1 MAQVCR
7 KVARRTAE
15 GNSDV
20 VRVTCRNLKNYLGIA
35 RFESEVHSK
44 QNQIGVANGLAW
56 TEAGGEVLT
65 IEASVTRGDG
75 LLLTGQLGDV
85 MKESVQTALS
95 YARSILFDLGLDDRA
110 LTGNQI
116 HVHVPAGATPKDGP
130 SAGVTMATTLLS
142 LATNNPI
149 RGNIAMTG
157 EVTLRGRV
165 LPVGGIREKALAALR
180 CGIDTVIVPKSC
192 MAEVDEIPKKLRRK
206 LKFVPVE
213 TMREV
218 LDAALSQPLSWR
230 DKAAQPPMVP
240 HAPGPMASV
249 KGR

>member
-1 MAQVCR
+1 
-7 KVARRTAE
+7 
-15 GNSDV
+15 
-20 VRVTCRNLKNYLGIA
+20 
-35 RFESEVHSK
+35 
-44 QNQIGVANGLAW
+44 
-56 TEAGGEVLT
+56 
-65 IEASVTRGDG
+65 
-75 LLLTGQLGDV
+75 
-85 MKESVQTALS
+85 LS
-95 YARSILFDLGLDDRA
+95 YTRSILFDLGLDDRA

-142 LATNNPI
+142 LAANNPI
-149 RGNIAMTG
+149 RGNVAMTG

-230 DKAAQPPMVP
+230 DKAAQPLMVP